1 MLEHVLEAGRNIWL
15 KIESFQLLPAQK
27 YYFNHNPTIHPR
39 IEVTGAEDYYYIGHS
54 MGTLTYFTACNY
66 QVT

>member
-1 MLEHVLEAGRNIWL
+1 MLEHVLEEGRNIWL
-15 KIESFQLLPAQK
+15 KIESFQLLSAQK
-27 YYFNHNPTIHPR
+27 YYFNPNSTIHPR
-39 IEVTGAEDYYYIGHS
+39 PEVTGAEDYYYIGHS